1 MNYTIT
7 KTQGDYIDRHNGK
20 TRSGKYYK
28 VECEHDGFTLY
39 YPGSYTKKRVL
50 ELTKGNFGFD
60 VEIEYI
66 NKLTNFNKWGI
77 KNERSRYIHRTRRKN
92 KRANR

>member
-66 NKLTNFNKWGI
+66 NKLTNLKTNNPI
-77 KNERSRYIHRTRRKN
+77 
-92 KRANR
+92 NRLLGGFWVVEVEINQL

>member
-39 YPGSYTKKRVL
+39 YPG
-50 ELTKGNFGFD
+50 
-60 VEIEYI
+60 
-66 NKLTNFNKWGI
+66 
-77 KNERSRYIHRTRRKN
+77 
-92 KRANR
+92 